1 MLWVFFLDY
10 NLKNEL
16 FSSATQLA
24 YHRDVEVYLQIN
36 NQSYKKT
43 KKNNE
48 KKEYFQSKHN
58 VCYQILSSR
67 YSFCLKGLKSKLEME
82 TDQRPGRRLE
92 RKYHS

>member
-24 YHRDVEVYLQIN
+24 YHKDVEVYLQIN

-43 KKNNE
+43 KKTMRRRNIFRVSTMFVT
-48 KKEYFQSKHN
+48 KYWVVGIVSA
-58 VCYQILSSR
+58 SR
-67 YSFCLKGLKSKLEME
+67 
-82 TDQRPGRRLE
+82 D
-92 RKYHS
+92 